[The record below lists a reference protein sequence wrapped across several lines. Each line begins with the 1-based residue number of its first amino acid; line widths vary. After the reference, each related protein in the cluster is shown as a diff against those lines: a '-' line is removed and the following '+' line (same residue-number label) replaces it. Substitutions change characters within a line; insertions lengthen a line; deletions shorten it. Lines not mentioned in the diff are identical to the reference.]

1 MRNYFKGQGGRAI
14 YGIVLGI
21 ISNETVFP
29 RVPGDSGNVST
40 YPFPTIIKA
49 VRQPIERII
58 SRDPE
63 LLKEYIEAVRE
74 FEKAGVMAITT
85 VCGFN
90 IIFQEELT
98 SASKVPVFSS
108 SLLQLPLVQ
117 RIIPKG
123 KKIGIITA
131 NGRIFNRH
139 KNDLLSSAGLDPS
152 TPIVIKGLEDYD
164 GWSSIVKVKPFLD
177 EEKIECEVV
186 NVAKEMISEN
196 PDIGAILFECHNLPP
211 YSKAVRDATGL
222 PVFDFMTLVEMIS
235 TAIIQRIY
243 TGII

>member
-1 MRNYFKGQGGRAI
+1 M
-14 YGIVLGI
+14 
-21 ISNETVFP
+21 
-29 RVPGDSGNVST
+29 
-40 YPFPTIIKA
+40 
-49 VRQPIERII
+49 
-58 SRDPE
+58 
-63 LLKEYIEAVRE
+63 
-74 FEKAGVMAITT
+74 
-85 VCGFN
+85 
-90 IIFQEELT
+90 
-98 SASKVPVFSS
+98 FSS
-108 SLLQLPLVQ
+108 SLLQFPLVQ

-131 NGRIFNRH
+131 NGRIFDGN
-139 KNDLLSSAGLDPS
+139 KNDLLNSAGLDPS

-177 EEKIECEVV
+177 EEKIEREVV

-211 YSKAVRDATGL
+211 YSKAVRDTTSL

-235 TAIIQRIY
+235 TAIIQRTY